1 MEYGARGS
9 MRKFSG
15 ARGAPTFRAPAGATR
30 WGERE
35 RVGEESEREWGTR
48 SIPSGN
54 KRRATK
60 HRDAR
65 HAARRNMRIFV
76 RTAEPEVE
84 RAALLI
90 AALRAAPRR
99 ADRVSRLKR
108 LLEGDGVSLARNY
121 VQADRNE
128 RSEARRDTN
137 ASRFGA

>member
-1 MEYGARGS
+1 

-30 WGERE
+30 WGERQ
-35 RVGEESEREWGTR
+35 RVGEERERESKRASGGREAYRAETNDGQQNTATRGTR
-48 SIPSGN
+48 LRETCGSLCEQLNRKSS
-54 KRRATK
+54 
-60 HRDAR
+60 
-65 HAARRNMRIFV
+65 
-76 RTAEPEVE
+76 
-84 RAALLI
+84 AALLI
-90 AALRAAPRR
+90 AARR

-137 ASRFGA
+137 AFRTVTC